1 MKSLQNFFLVMK
13 NLELHSAVQNITKGE
28 KRLICHKRINE
39 ERFDFHKNY
48 MSESFNVSEN
58 DIIEFLNLISIP

>member
-1 MKSLQNFFLVMK
+1 MK
-13 NLELHSAVQNITKGE
+13 NLELHIAVQNITKGE

-48 MSESFNVSEN
+48 MSGSFNVSEN